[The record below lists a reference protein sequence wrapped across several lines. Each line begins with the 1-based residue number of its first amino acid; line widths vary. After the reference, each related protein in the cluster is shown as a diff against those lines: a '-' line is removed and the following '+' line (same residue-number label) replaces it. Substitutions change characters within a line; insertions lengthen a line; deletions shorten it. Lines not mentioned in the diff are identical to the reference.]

1 MDKVVVT
8 KSKLDSLAQHI
19 NAKAGTTGAKTID
32 QMQATVDGITVGGK
46 LQTKT
51 VTGTGTYTPDEGY
64 DGFSQVEVDIQGL
77 NGITDDKLRFG
88 TGLWNGNIEYEGNY
102 VGTYN
107 YTFKDI
113 ITPPPTEII
122 SSGKIVLP
130 PFVPCNL
137 IRKITASGSMSSFY
151 DMPFTELRYQ
161 ATGTDISSFRLFV
174 TYGNNSTL
182 YLIGQWVKQSD
193 GTYKLRQVMDGG
205 FSRTLLFLEPPVLAS
220 DTTPLAE
227 WLRDSVNSHC
237 GWGVYTPDMPLSY
250 LSKEEITITKNGT
263 TTVKPVL
270 RHARADGKVTTKTTY
285 SDGFESVTV
294 NVNVPVPAVQDTKA
308 LTITSNGTVSVTP
321 DAPYDA
327 LKKVDVTVNVASG
340 GGSPTDPYIEYT
352 SLDSSG
358 RVFTAKFRGTI
369 VPEYAFAN
377 LAELTSVDMPDNVIA
392 IGDNGFYRCPKLQLT
407 SLPPGII
414 SLGDY
419 AFSDCSKLALTSL
432 PSGITSIG
440 DQAFR
445 DCSSLALTSLPS
457 RITSIGDY
465 TFRNCGKVALTSLPS
480 GITSIGDFAFLNC
493 YQLSLTTLPSGI
505 TSIGQFAFNNCP
517 KLQLTSLPSGITS
530 LPTAAFQYCPKLALT
545 TFPSGLI
552 SIGDYAFRQGTGLAS
567 ITLPP
572 ALTSIGDFAFAN
584 CVGLETV
591 RFTSTVSSI
600 PNGVFSGC
608 TKLSTIYVPWSQG
621 QVANAPWGASNATII
636 YDYTEN

>member
-32 QMQATVDGITVGGK
+32 QMQATVDGITGK
-46 LQTKT
+46 EEEAITVPLDMANGDQIVTPSEGKT
-51 VTGTGTYTPDEGY
+51 L
-64 DGFSQVEVDIQGL
+64 SQV
-77 NGITDDKLRFG
+77 
-88 TGLWNGNIEYEGNY
+88 
-102 VGTYN
+102 
-107 YTFKDI
+107 
-113 ITPPPTEII
+113 
-122 SSGKIVLP
+122 
-130 PFVPCNL
+130 
-137 IRKITASGSMSSFY
+137 
-151 DMPFTELRYQ
+151 
-161 ATGTDISSFRLFV
+161 
-174 TYGNNSTL
+174 
-182 YLIGQWVKQSD
+182 
-193 GTYKLRQVMDGG
+193 
-205 FSRTLLFLEPPVLAS
+205 
-220 DTTPLAE
+220 
-227 WLRDSVNSHC
+227 
-237 GWGVYTPDMPLSY
+237 
-250 LSKEEITITKNGT
+250 TITKPDDLSPSR
-263 TTVKPVL
+263 VVL
-270 RHARADGKVTTKTTY
+270 GSNIGGVDGNYFAPEIWVLNEEIIVPAKALTFTDLAFLTYATRKIDTNDPFPIQTMFRVAPTGKVGIVSRDAAGNVASIKRPAAMSSGDYTDTNGWYGESAHPQIGRIMVFLQPTHSRDVQSWLRQNAVLYGGDTVIAHKKGLFELGDIDFAKELNVTANGAY
-285 SDGFESVTV
+285 SIKPNAPYSAFGSAAV

-369 VPEYAFAN
+369 VPEHAFSY

-392 IGDNGFYRCPKLQLT
+392 IGDNGFYRCPKLSLT
-407 SLPPGII
+407 SLPPGIT

-457 RITSIGDY
+457 KVTSIGDY
-465 TFRNCGKVALTSLPS
+465 TFRNCGRVALTSLPS

-493 YQLSLTTLPSGI
+493 YQLSLTALPSGI
-505 TSIGQFAFNNCP
+505 TSIGQYAFNNCP
-517 KLQLTSLPSGITS
+517 RLALTTLPPGITS

-545 TFPSGLI
+545 TFPSGMT
-552 SIGDYAFRQGTGLAS
+552 SIGAYAFRQGTGLAS

-572 ALTSIGDFAFAN
+572 ALTTIGDFAFSN
-584 CVGLETV
+584 CTGLETV

-621 QVANAPWGASNATII
+621 QVANAPWGASNATIV